1 MAPAKKLETIQQDDL
16 PVLHHYPVP
25 GCEATG
31 LRCATY
37 AHHGDYSLWLCR
49 AELDPGAELVIDH
62 DHGDYGIY
70 VDEGEL
76 VVGGETCVTGGAVI
90 IESGVPARISA
101 PSGAVIYHDGP
112 LDPKPPVDA
121 ILGQARMEGHCIHVV
136 GPNGWY
142 RSGSKEKVEAIWF
155 ADSTC
160 PTCRIALFT
169 VARQPAHARVGRPHS
184 HSADELIHILS
195 GALRL
200 GSQEYGAGTTLIIPA
215 DVHYA
220 VSGEYGL
227 KFLNYRSTTS
237 LQSWYDGDREV
248 ESETGL
254 TRGGE
259 RVDDVV
265 NVTPATAA

>member
-1 MAPAKKLETIQQDDL
+1 MAPSKKLETIHQDDL

-25 GCEATG
+25 GCDATG
-31 LRCATY
+31 LRCATF

-49 AELDPGAELVIDH
+49 AELEPGAELAID
-62 DHGDYGIY
+62 DNHGDYGIY
-70 VDEGEL
+70 LDEGEL
-76 VVGGETCVTGGAVI
+76 VVGGQTCVPGGAVI
-90 IESGVPARISA
+90 IEAGVPARITSPA
-101 PSGAVIYHDGP
+101 GATIYHDGP
-112 LDPKPPVDA
+112 LDPKPPVDG
-121 ILGQARMEGHCIHVV
+121 ILGQARLEGHCIHVV
-136 GPNGWY
+136 GPKGWY
-142 RSGSKEKVEAIWF
+142 RSGTKEKVEAVWF

-200 GSQEYGAGTTLIIPA
+200 GSQEYGAGTSLVIPA

-237 LQSWYDGDREV
+237 LQTWYDGDRAT

-259 RVDDVV
+259 LVNDVV
-265 NVTPATAA
+265 NVTAAA